1 MITKTAQ
8 EIHRLI
14 AVIEDREWTEFAR
27 CKGRLD
33 LFFEPFRELAPQRA
47 IREQAAKELC
57 ARCPVQAAC
66 RDSGRRN
73 HESGIWGAETEED
86 RVRAGYPI
94 RTITRTSTAT
104 ARQPVNATNGP
115 PPPARDSEV
124 A

>member
-1 MITKTAQ
+1 MITNAAQ

-27 CKGRLD
+27 CRGRSD

-47 IREQAAKELC
+47 VREQTAKRLC
-57 ARCPVQAAC
+57 AKCPVQAPC

-73 HESGIWGAETEED
+73 HESGIWGGETEED

-94 RTITRTSTAT
+94 RTVTRAT
-104 ARQPVNATNGP
+104 MAAARAPATEQPR
-115 PPPARDSEV
+115 PPAHDHDV

>member
-1 MITKTAQ
+1 MITNAAQ

-27 CKGRLD
+27 CKGRSD

-47 IREQAAKELC
+47 VREQTAKRLC
-57 ARCPVQAAC
+57 AECPVQAPC

-73 HESGIWGAETEED
+73 HESGIWGGENEED

-94 RTITRTSTAT
+94 RTVTRAT
-104 ARQPVNATNGP
+104 MAAARNPAAEP
-115 PPPARDSEV
+115 PRPPAHDHDV